1 MVAKSALLSAPPYQ
15 VEQNLKKLG
24 ANLRTARLRRNLT
37 AEEVSEKIGVHR
49 HVVSNAENGKP
60 STTIAVYAALL
71 WAYGLA
77 EQLSLVAD
85 PQTDDEGMALERA
98 RAPQRSRQE
107 TSLDD
112 NF

>member
-1 MVAKSALLSAPPYQ
+1 MVAKSPLLSAPPYQ
-15 VEQNLKKLG
+15 VEQNLKVLG

-37 AEEVSEKIGVHR
+37 AEEVGEKIGVHR
-49 HVVSNAENGKP
+49 HIVSDAERGKP

-71 WAYGLA
+71 WAYGLT

-85 PQTDDEGMALERA
+85 PETDDEGLALERA
-98 RAPQRSRQE
+98 RAPQRSRQG

>member
-1 MVAKSALLSAPPYQ
+1 MVAKSPLLLAPPYP
-15 VEQNLKKLG
+15 VEQSLKVLG

-37 AEEVSEKIGVHR
+37 AAEVGEKIGVDR
-49 HVVSNAENGKP
+49 GVVSNAEKGKP

-71 WAYGLA
+71 WAYGLT
-77 EQLSLVAD
+77 EQLSQVAD
-85 PQTDDEGMALERA
+85 PESDQEGKALERT
-98 RAPQRSRQE
+98 RAPRRSRQE